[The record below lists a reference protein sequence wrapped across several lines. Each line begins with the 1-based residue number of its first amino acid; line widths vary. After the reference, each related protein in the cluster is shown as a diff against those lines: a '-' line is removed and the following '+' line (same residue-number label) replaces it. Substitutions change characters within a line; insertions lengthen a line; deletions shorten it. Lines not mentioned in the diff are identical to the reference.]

1 MEGVDIW
8 KGADNGGYLVVSSQ
22 GANRFVVYDRK
33 APYEWRGVFHIVDNT
48 ANGIDGVDTT
58 DGLSVSSAALGDGL
72 PQGLL
77 VVQDNTNTNP
87 DANQNFKLVDW
98 RSIATALSL
107 DGAE

>member
-1 MEGVDIW
+1 M
-8 KGADNGGYLVVSSQ
+8 
-22 GANRFVVYDRK
+22 
-33 APYEWRGVFHIVDNT
+33 
-48 ANGIDGVDTT
+48 
-58 DGLSVSSAALGDGL
+58 SSAALGDGL